1 MSIKINNLIDFNI
14 EQTLECGQCFN
25 FEKISE
31 MEYAVVYKNRILHV
45 KQEESTLLLLNGAEN
60 DRLIWEE
67 YFDLNRDYGK
77 IKEFLLDRE
86 PRLRDSIEKNPGVRI
101 LNQEFYEMLISFII
115 SQNKNISHIKQIIRT
130 ISERYGEVIGEINGR
145 KYYSFPSIEKL
156 GKLTEEHFIEC
167 KTGFRAPY
175 LKCAVDKLN
184 SGELDLDKLQ
194 NMSEEEVRNSLLKI
208 KGVGEK
214 ITNCVLLFGLGYRDA
229 FPVDVWIK
237 RIMEEMYFEK
247 ETSIEVIQK
256 FAKEKFGEYG
266 GYAQQYLFYY
276 AREKKIGK
284 KTSKN

>member
-1 MSIKINNLIDFNI
+1 MSVEFKNVKDFDL

-25 FEKISE
+25 FEKLGE
-31 MEYAVVYKNRILHV
+31 NEYAVVFKNRLLHV
-45 KQEESTLLLLNGAEN
+45 RQKDDVLMLLNCMEE
-60 DRLIWEE
+60 DREMWNN
-67 YFDLNRDYGK
+67 YFDLDRDYGK
-77 IKEFLLDRE
+77 IKSFLLEKE
-86 PRLRDSIEKNPGVRI
+86 PRLKESIEKNPGVRI

-115 SQNKNISHIKQIIRT
+115 SQNKNITHIKQIIRM
-130 ISERYGEVIGEINGR
+130 ISERYGELLGEINGR
-145 KYYSFPSIEKL
+145 KYYGFPSIPEL
-156 GKLTEEHFIEC
+156 GKLTEEHFLEC

-175 LKCAVDKLN
+175 LKCAVDTLN
-184 SGELDLDKLQ
+184 SGELDLEKISE
-194 NMSEEEVRNSLLKI
+194 MTEEEVRESLLKI

-214 ITNCVLLFGLGYRDA
+214 ITNCVLLFGLGFRDA

-237 RIMEEMYFEK
+237 RIMEDMYFEK

-284 KTSKN
+284 KTSK